1 MKIYNILLEF
11 LIYSSLLSL
20 LAGIAKCAH
29 ERRKKIN
36 IINID
41 NIRIY
46 GNLLSTI
53 KILFKSLRNN
63 KRYKL

>member
-1 MKIYNILLEF
+1 MKIHNILLEF

-20 LAGIAKCAH
+20 LAGIAKCAN